1 MEKRQALF
9 SNVLLLFFIMLGEGS
24 RPPSVHGDI
33 QLRAL
38 PAGPR
43 AIFPAVWACSDGGSP
58 FHRIPGNVT
67 ASRIIL
73 LTGSVSFLGPCPGS
87 RPVGFPNPS
96 ARWRRD
102 LPRPDQRPT
111 VGRPPSPSNVL
122 RLFEYFSLLHLCAAD
137 PAFDRK
143 MKNTSSSV
151 IYCAG
156 TANLFESPHY
166 RG

>member
-1 MEKRQALF
+1 
-9 SNVLLLFFIMLGEGS
+9 MLGEGS

-73 LTGSVSFLGPCPGS
+73 FTGSVSFLGPCQGS
-87 RPVGFPNPS
+87 RPAESLSPS

-102 LPRPDQRPT
+102 LPQLDQRPT

-122 RLFEYFSLLHLCAAD
+122 RLFGYFSLLLFARRTRRSTVCGRTRPHRLYAARERQTFLN
-137 PAFDRK
+137 PLIIGGSNK
-143 MKNTSSSV
+143 
-151 IYCAG
+151 YQ
-156 TANLFESPHY
+156 
-166 RG
+166 